1 MSKKRTLTWRL
12 KPKKEWKIIKGKKIP
27 EDLVEVYPGRD
38 ISNFDETGKVKLSY
52 DEQYYIPAER
62 TEIDWSDG
70 LAPQETG
77 PCNPKVK
84 RDHYYQQLHNRSCK
98 TREERAADER
108 KKKLQRLI
116 TERKQ
121 TEEETARIEREI
133 EKLKEQNTPRKSPC
147 QGLCAIMGGRTRK
160 RKRKSKRRKS
170 KVKRRRKSKRRKSK
184 VKRRRKRRKTK
195 KR

>member
-121 TEEETARIEREI
+121 TEEKTARIEREI
-133 EKLKEQNTPRKSPC
+133 KKLKEQNTPRKSPC
-147 QGLCAIMGGRTRK
+147 QGCAIMGGRTRK

-184 VKRRRKRRKTK
+184 VKRRRKRRKS
-195 KR
+195 KRR